1 MGKTTRKSCAPDERA
16 STTPNKGQKPLSISE
31 MRDED
36 MEELPDK
43 EFKKIMLKFIRDEE
57 KKRED
62 FRNCIIAEIQ
72 QIKTKLDDQELK
84 IESLINR
91 INTADERIS
100 ETEDMQNEGAQ
111 LVKQL
116 ETSLSKTNKMIQ
128 EMKDHLRKLNIWIIG
143 LPEGV
148 ERESG
153 MQAVL
158 DEIIQE
164 NF

>member
-1 MGKTTRKSCAPDERA
+1 MA
-16 STTPNKGQKPLSISE
+16 
-31 MRDED
+31 
-36 MEELPDK
+36 
-43 EFKKIMLKFIRDEE
+43 
-57 KKRED
+57 
-62 FRNCIIAEIQ
+62 
-72 QIKTKLDDQELK
+72 DQELK
-84 IESLINR
+84 IESLTNR
-91 INTADERIS
+91 LNTAEERIS

-128 EMKDHLRKLNIWIIG
+128 EMKDHLRKLNIRIIG

-164 NF
+164 NFQNTWNTNPPRI